1 MKKGY
6 NLCGISFFLGKKLQ
20 NISVFQGKVVSLHRF
35 LNTKVMLKDILKQLI
50 LTKQAEIP
58 YSVIPRDEALPT
70 QCKAIVTIPGVRRC
84 GKSTKMQLVINDLV
98 AQGVAKT
105 NILWLGFDDER
116 LYDMTKQDLD
126 LVLEAYRELYPE
138 ISLRDVYM
146 FFDEIQLIKDWEL
159 FVVRVYK
166 TYCQHIYIS
175 GSNAKMLSQEIATTL
190 RGFGVEYP
198 TYPLSFAEYCRFKNI
213 PTKHLL
219 EDDLVRLRLAWDN
232 YNTESAFPE
241 VVLEKEK
248 SIREKLLQG
257 YYNAMLFRDLVERY
271 SISQVGTLRYFIKRL
286 MNNLTKPTSIN
297 AIYNDIRSQGLKV
310 TKDDLYL
317 WADYLC
323 ECFMFIRISKFTKSL
338 VKEQRNAF
346 KYYFIDNGMRQAV
359 LLPQSHDNGKLL
371 ENNVLLH
378 LCRNCGMLDK
388 ITYYQGNKE
397 CDFVIQQ
404 ADHIKQLIQVTWTMD
419 DKETR
424 EREINGILEASRA
437 TDCNNML
444 IITHNEEE
452 TITIEDKTIAVIPA
466 WKWML

>member
-1 MKKGY
+1 M
-6 NLCGISFFLGKKLQ
+6 
-20 NISVFQGKVVSLHRF
+20 HRI

-190 RGFGVEYP
+190 RGYGVEYP

>member
-1 MKKGY
+1 MK
-6 NLCGISFFLGKKLQ
+6 
-20 NISVFQGKVVSLHRF
+20 NISVFQGKVVSLHRIS
-35 LNTKVMLKDILKQLI
+35 NTKVMLKDILKQLI

-98 AQGVAKT
+98 AQGVSKT

-166 TYCQHIYIS
+166 SYCQHIYIS

-190 RGFGVEYP
+190 RGYGVEYP

-359 LLPQSHDNGKLL
+359 LVPQSHDNGKLL

-388 ITYYQGNKE
+388 ITYYHGNKE

-452 TITIEDKTIAVIPA
+452 TITIEDKTISVIPA

>member
-1 MKKGY
+1 MK
-6 NLCGISFFLGKKLQ
+6 
-20 NISVFQGKVVSLHRF
+20 NISVFQGKVVSLHRI

-84 GKSTKMQLVINDLV
+84 GKSTKMQLVINDLL

-166 TYCQHIYIS
+166 SYCQHIYIS

-190 RGFGVEYP
+190 RGYGVEYP

-444 IITHNEEE
+444 IITHDEEE

>member
-1 MKKGY
+1 MK
-6 NLCGISFFLGKKLQ
+6 
-20 NISVFQGKVVSLHRF
+20 NISVFQGKVVSLHRI

-190 RGFGVEYP
+190 RGYGVEYP

-213 PTKHLL
+213 PNKHLL

>member
-1 MKKGY
+1 
-6 NLCGISFFLGKKLQ
+6 
-20 NISVFQGKVVSLHRF
+20 
-35 LNTKVMLKDILKQLI
+35 MLKDVLKQLI

-166 TYCQHIYIS
+166 SYCQHIYIS

-190 RGFGVEYP
+190 RGYGVEYP

-310 TKDDLYL
+310 TKDDLFL
-317 WADYLC
+317 
-323 ECFMFIRISKFTKSL
+323 F
-338 VKEQRNAF
+338 
-346 KYYFIDNGMRQAV
+346 
-359 LLPQSHDNGKLL
+359 
-371 ENNVLLH
+371 
-378 LCRNCGMLDK
+378 CGSFSS
-388 ITYYQGNKE
+388 E
-397 CDFVIQQ
+397 P
-404 ADHIKQLIQVTWTMD
+404 
-419 DKETR
+419 
-424 EREINGILEASRA
+424 S
-437 TDCNNML
+437 
-444 IITHNEEE
+444 
-452 TITIEDKTIAVIPA
+452 
-466 WKWML
+466 